1 MKSLDSV
8 VKTLKKNNF
17 VVIKNFFSKDV
28 LVKIKKEIEALKTKK
43 MNRRDKHYISVGNK
57 LLLSSMHNIHLYSKY
72 YKNLILQ
79 SKLRDIVNMRYG
91 STSRRIFNSSL
102 FAKPKNVGLSTK
114 IHQDNAFF
122 NLNNAEAL
130 TCWVAIDKSDKNNG

>member
-57 LLLSSMHNIHLYSKY
+57 LLLSSIKSNI
-72 YKNLILQ
+72 
-79 SKLRDIVNMRYG
+79 KLRFKR
-91 STSRRIFNSSL
+91 F
-102 FAKPKNVGLSTK
+102 
-114 IHQDNAFF
+114 
-122 NLNNAEAL
+122 
-130 TCWVAIDKSDKNNG
+130 W